1 MTAMFAPG
9 SVRLA
14 AVPNAWLND
23 DLPRLGAGTTFEQII
38 SEMALA
44 GYVGTELG
52 STYPTDGPTLRREL
66 DRRGLAASGA
76 WVSTFFTAAG
86 GAYDQTLDRFSSQLP
101 YFEAIGVRDIYVAE
115 VTGAV
120 HQQPVPALANR
131 PVYDDVG
138 WKALM
143 GGLGEMGRLANGHGL
158 RLNYHHHT
166 GTAVQDNADVDRLMA
181 GTAADEVWLLLDT
194 AHITVGGGDALA
206 LARDHVGRI
215 GHVHLKQVR
224 EPVLRRLR
232 DEGLSFWD
240 ALQQGIFTVPGDAS
254 GMLDLEPVLRVLAEG
269 GFEGWLAV
277 EAEQDPALANP
288 LEMFRT
294 ARRWLGDVAGL

>member
-1 MTAMFAPG
+1 MPTMFSAG
-9 SVRLA
+9 AVRLA

-23 DLPRLGAGTTFEQII
+23 DLPELGAGTTYEQIL

-52 STYPTDGPTLRREL
+52 STYPTDGATLRRAL

-86 GAYDQTLDRFSSQLP
+86 GAYEQTLERFGAQLP
-101 YFEAIGVRDIYVAE
+101 YFAEIGVRDIYVAE
-115 VTGAV
+115 VAGAV

-131 PVYDDVG
+131 PVYDDVR
-138 WKALM
+138 WKSM
-143 GGLGEMGRLANGHGL
+143 VTGLGELGRMANASGL
-158 RLNYHHHT
+158 RLNYHHHV

-181 GTAADEVWLLLDT
+181 DTSPGEVWLLLDT

-206 LARDHVGRI
+206 LARAHTDRI

-232 DEGLSFWD
+232 TEGLSFWE
-240 ALQQGIFTVPGDAS
+240 ALRQGIFTVPGDAE
-254 GMLDLEPVLRVLAEG
+254 GMLALEPVLQVLADG
-269 GFEGWLAV
+269 GYQGWLAV
-277 EAEQDPALANP
+277 EAEQDPAVADP
-288 LEMFRT
+288 LEMFRL
-294 ARRWLGDVAGL
+294 ARRWLADTAGL